1 MCKKRLKMNYVFASL
16 AVGLTTVFAW
26 APASILL
33 LLAFVGVYTG
43 VLYIE
48 EVGFVRLFALCLLSV
63 CALAGYLGL
72 TSICWGL
79 KLKPLLRLLCLAC
92 GTLALSTALVLGHLS
107 GNPLLQISFNIEQI
121 YLFVCPLGFLLFH
134 FMRDAKR
141 LTKTSKAYS

>member
-1 MCKKRLKMNYVFASL
+1 MNYVFASL
-16 AVGLTTVFAW
+16 LVGLTTVFAW

-33 LLAFVGVYTG
+33 FLAFVGVYTG

-48 EVGFVRLFALCLLSV
+48 EVGFLRLFALCLLSA
-63 CALAGYLGL
+63 CALAGYLAL

-79 KLKPLLRLLCLAC
+79 KLKPLVRLFCLVC
-92 GTLALSTALVLGHLS
+92 GTLALAMTVVLGHLS

-134 FMRDAKR
+134 LICDAKR
-141 LTKTSKAYS
+141 ITKANKGHA